1 MGCFRD
7 CLNAIRGI
15 PSPQR
20 IEFLRGQSVAG
31 DPHSQILYG
40 NYLISGKGVEK
51 DVSHGLLFLA
61 KAINQTEDFAC
72 RAKAHFDAFR
82 NKITATYESIEPL
95 TFQEVM
101 ELIPAMSFVQE
112 RYSIENK
119 NLGIFVNIIQKSA
132 EENHFNIDQHRS
144 IRVALE
150 NTNFGRNDTVQK
162 FINRFWND
170 SESVAS
176 EANVPVPAPHNA
188 AIVIAPAD
196 ILVGLAQ

>member
-72 RAKAHFDAFR
+72 RAKAQDR
-82 NKITATYESIEPL
+82 
-95 TFQEVM
+95 
-101 ELIPAMSFVQE
+101 
-112 RYSIENK
+112 
-119 NLGIFVNIIQKSA
+119 KS
-132 EENHFNIDQHRS
+132 
-144 IRVALE
+144 V
-150 NTNFGRNDTVQK
+150 V
-162 FINRFWND
+162 
-170 SESVAS
+170 
-176 EANVPVPAPHNA
+176 
-188 AIVIAPAD
+188 
-196 ILVGLAQ
+196 